1 MPFDDSFKEIMKKR
15 VSKVVKRVRKR
26 ARAARAA
33 RVLSLWKCLRER
45 SYRKYTGRTGRTG
58 PLSDPFDHFRDP
70 LFLDFLETVIK
81 SHQNPR
87 TKMTSKMTHLANSLA
102 FWRSPPLAIS
112 SLARYHSAR
121 PPASEAPQRQERK
134 TGRRRHGTC
143 HPWARTP

>member
-1 MPFDDSFKEIMKKR
+1 M
-15 VSKVVKRVRKR
+15 VKRVRKR

-70 LFLDFLETVIK
+70 LFLDFRETVIE
-81 SHQNPR
+81 SHQNPP
-87 TKMTSKMTHLANSLA
+87 TKRTSKMTHLANSLA

-112 SLARYHSAR
+112 SLARYHWETDASMHAMHGGA
-121 PPASEAPQRQERK
+121 PPRQMIVGKEVRIGGQGSREEERAANSP
-134 TGRRRHGTC
+134 RQMIS
-143 HPWARTP
+143 

>member
-1 MPFDDSFKEIMKKR
+1 MTFDDSFKEIMKKR

-81 SHQNPR
+81 SHQNPP

-112 SLARYHSAR
+112 SLARYHWETDASMHAMHGGAPPRGSSPSPAR
-121 PPASEAPQRQERK
+121 IPPP
-134 TGRRRHGTC
+134 
-143 HPWARTP
+143 